1 MKALLATAAIVLAT
15 SASAGTVVVS
25 NTTHKDPT
33 GFGTAFTD
41 EHVFSFTLDQDTWF
55 SGLLNTKGALG
66 GTPAVDIQSVRLS
79 NLTTG
84 EVLDWSEL
92 IAVSWSAVRVGL
104 EQWALSPRQLSA
116 GTWDLSVSG
125 VSYSNKQGNGFS
137 ATLELPEPGSVALAA
152 VAVLGALVSSRR
164 RKSA

>member
-1 MKALLATAAIVLAT
+1 M
-15 SASAGTVVVS
+15 VS

-33 GFGTAFTD
+33 SFGTAFTD
-41 EHVFSFTLDQDTWF
+41 NHVFTFTLDQDTFF
-55 SGLLNTKGALG
+55 SGLLNTKGVLTT
-66 GTPAVDIQSVRLS
+66 TPAVDIRSVKLS

-92 IAVSWSAVRVGL
+92 IAVSWATVRTGR
-104 EQWALSPRQLSA
+104 EQWALAPHELSA
-116 GTWDLSVSG
+116 GTWDLSISG
-125 VSYSNKQGNGFS
+125 VSYSNKQANGYT

-152 VAVLGALVSSRR
+152 VAILGALVSSRR